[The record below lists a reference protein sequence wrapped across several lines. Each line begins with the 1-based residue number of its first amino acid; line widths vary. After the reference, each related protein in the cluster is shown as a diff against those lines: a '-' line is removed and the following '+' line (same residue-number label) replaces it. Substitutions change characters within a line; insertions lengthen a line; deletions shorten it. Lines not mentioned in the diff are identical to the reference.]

1 MFRMLNSKSITNNSY
16 EPPLAVKFAKS
27 EEYLKNCKWFG
38 YTEPVNRCL
47 RLNRRTF
54 SQQNEKKRE
63 VISIYRLCF
72 SSIPRAPF
80 SLVDTF
86 LKKTFRTQSTDSEFD
101 GRKKK
106 THRTYGGASSHIR
119 WHTVSLAVVPVVRLV
134 CSNKMK

>member
-1 MFRMLNSKSITNNSY
+1 MSQTNIFS
-16 EPPLAVKFAKS
+16 
-27 EEYLKNCKWFG
+27 
-38 YTEPVNRCL
+38 TERKK
-47 RLNRRTF
+47 
-54 SQQNEKKRE
+54 KKRE

-86 LKKTFRTQSTDSEFD
+86 EKKKK
-101 GRKKK
+101 RKHFAHSPQIANSMGEKK